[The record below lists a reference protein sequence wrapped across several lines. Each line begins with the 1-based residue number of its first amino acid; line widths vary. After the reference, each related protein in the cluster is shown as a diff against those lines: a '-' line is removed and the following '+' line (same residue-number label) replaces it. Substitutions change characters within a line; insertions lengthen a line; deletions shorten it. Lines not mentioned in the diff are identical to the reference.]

1 MSTELVDL
9 LLTPIGGH
17 LVALRA
23 EDVQLVAGQSSA
35 DPDVVDLAALMNAAP
50 AAGARL
56 LYAGRTH
63 VPIRVGPEV
72 SLRRVDAASVVD
84 VPQFVDAVARR
95 SAIAKVAVLSDDE
108 IAFVIDPFELGE
120 KP

>member
-1 MSTELVDL
+1 MKTEPVDL
-9 LLTPIGGH
+9 LLTPIGAY

-23 EDVQLVAGQSSA
+23 DEVELVAAELSG
-35 DPDVVDLAALMNAAP
+35 DPDLVDLAALMNAAP
-50 AAGARL
+50 SAGARL
-56 LYAGRTH
+56 LYAGRGH

-72 SLRRVDAASVVD
+72 SLRRVAAASVVD
-84 VPQFVDAVARR
+84 VPPFVDAVARR

>member
-1 MSTELVDL
+1 METQLVDL
-9 LLTPIGGH
+9 LLTPVGGY

-23 EDVQLVAGQSSA
+23 EDVQLVAGESA
-35 DPDVVDLAALMNAAP
+35 GGPDLVDLAAVMNAAP

-56 LYAGRTH
+56 LYAGRGH
-63 VPIRVGPEV
+63 LPIRVGPEV
-72 SLRRVDAASVVD
+72 SLRRVAAASLVD
-84 VPQFVDAVARR
+84 VPPFVEAVARR

-120 KP
+120 KQ